1 MTTLQPGQLAPDFT
15 TTDQNGNAVSL
26 KALNG
31 KKVVLYFYPADDTP
45 TCTKEACNYR
55 DNYAMLTSKGYVVL
69 GVSGDTEKKHQ
80 KFVAKYD
87 LPFPLLMDEDRTIQ
101 NAYGVYGPKKFMGR
115 DTVGIHRTTFVIDE
129 KGALE
134 KVITKVD
141 SANAAEQ
148 VLEG

>member
-1 MTTLQPGQLAPDFT
+1 MTTLQPGQSAPDFT
-15 TTDQNGNAVSL
+15 TTDHNGNAASL
-26 KALNG
+26 KALSG

-80 KFVAKYD
+80 KFVAKYE

>member
-1 MTTLQPGQLAPDFT
+1 MTTLQPGQPAPDFT

-26 KALNG
+26 KALQG

-55 DNYAMLTSKGYVVL
+55 DNYAMLTKKGYEVL
-69 GVSGDTEKKHQ
+69 GVSADTEKKHQ
-80 KFVAKYD
+80 KFIAKYD
-87 LPFPLLMDEDRTIQ
+87 LPFSLLMDEDRTIQ

-115 DTVGIHRTTFVIDE
+115 DIVSIHRITFVIDE
-129 KGALE
+129 KGILE

-141 SANAAEQ
+141 SANAAQQ
-148 VLEG
+148 VLE